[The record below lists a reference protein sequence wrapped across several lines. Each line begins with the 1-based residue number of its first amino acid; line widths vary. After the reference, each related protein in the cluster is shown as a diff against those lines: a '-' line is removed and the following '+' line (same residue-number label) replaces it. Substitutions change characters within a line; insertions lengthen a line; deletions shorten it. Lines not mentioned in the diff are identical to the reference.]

1 MTEGMNRQFIGEML
15 MANKYMKKCLFS
27 VLIKYMQINIT
38 MKNFLSPNRWQNF
51 KIILVLTM

>member
-1 MTEGMNRQFIGEML
+1 MNRQFIGEML